1 MNHARIRGFLL
12 EIPRP
17 SAIRVTCGEAEPQII
32 KPGKSASKT
41 ASTIEALGAELV
53 ECLDKSGEVIRAHRL
68 DTVEARRS
76 DSPSLPTGLEQDP
89 QAAMLTHF
97 ANLIHRAYEHST
109 EIAFGK
115 MVELVE
121 KIGDRAESIEA
132 RLERAEA
139 ANRRLLADQVDDAM
153 ARAEEVAAEGAE
165 GKGGSLTEQLAAA
178 FLSGQMGQGAT
189 PQARANGKGKT

>member
-17 SAIRVTCGEAEPQII
+17 AAIRVTCGEAEPQLI

-53 ECLDKSGEVIRAHRL
+53 ECLDKAGEVIRAHRL
-68 DTVEARRS
+68 DTVDSRRS
-76 DSPSLPTGLEQDP
+76 DAPAMPTGLEQDP

-139 ANRRLLADQVDDAM
+139 ANRRLLSEQVDEAM
-153 ARAEEVAAEGAE
+153 ARAEEVAEGAE

-178 FLSGQMGQGAT
+178 FLSGQMGGAAPT
-189 PQARANGKGKT
+189 QARANGKGKT